1 MITHVAHLKSL
12 LLCHRLASAGPWCNF
27 DNAIT
32 YIQNTGA
39 DFGSWDREQQKTER
53 NMGNAEPY
61 TIYEGTLPV
70 QILRPQ
76 TFGCTFLT
84 LQVAFGITL
93 HTLAYLCGILGPMAV
108 IAGLGFAAPVVAVLC
123 PTGVGVYAA
132 CDGLVATVRW
142 QHGCQEPIRTPPP
155 NMQNGVHLEP
165 LCTHCRIALAPS
177 AA

>member
-61 TIYEGTLPV
+61 TIYEGTLPNPETANFWMHLLDTSSSLWYH
-70 QILRPQ
+70 IAHPRLPLWH
-76 TFGCTFLT
+76 FG
-84 LQVAFGITL
+84 A
-93 HTLAYLCGILGPMAV
+93 
-108 IAGLGFAAPVVAVLC
+108 
-123 PTGVGVYAA
+123 
-132 CDGLVATVRW
+132 DGR
-142 QHGCQEPIRTPPP
+142 
-155 NMQNGVHLEP
+155 
-165 LCTHCRIALAPS
+165 HCRFRVCRPRSCSAVPHRCWSVCCLRRAGCHGSLATRMPGTHQDPAS
-177 AA
+177 